1 MLMSSARPP
10 YLKSRIISD
19 SGHLSNEQSAEILA
33 DVIGPRTREIVL
45 AHISQECNTRDIAY
59 QNLIDT
65 FESYNIDPR
74 SYRIHAAG
82 QYEIYQGGK

>member
-1 MLMSSARPP
+1 MTKTEIKHQLESLPEAWKDLLKDEITKP
-10 YLKSRIISD
+10 Y
-19 SGHLSNEQSAEILA
+19 
-33 DVIGPRTREIVL
+33 
-45 AHISQECNTRDIAY
+45 Y

-82 QYEIYQGGK
+82 QYEIYKGGK